1 MARVIRTAGLAL
13 AIAVMGTAAVA
24 VAGTLDP
31 GGDQAAQ
38 PPSSKPPSTS
48 VAVRATSTQA
58 TVPGE
63 PRPEQLPRF
72 ASSAKPSVDG
82 ADDPEP
88 APGLEP
94 AAVAAVEADTAA
106 GWQQR
111 IGDAAL
117 ARLDYPWE
125 AIGYQIHFLPGR
137 AGFLGMTFPER
148 QSIEIYVREGLS
160 VDEVARNVAHELG
173 HAYDF
178 AFNTT
183 ATRALYKQVRGIG
196 AAGWLACRGCTD
208 LSTPAG
214 DFAETF
220 SYWLMDGE
228 FPSRST
234 LGVADPAQLRRL
246 AALFSVA
253 TDAGAG

>member
-1 MARVIRTAGLAL
+1 MARAIRTAGLAL

-38 PPSSKPPSTS
+38 PPSTKPPSTS

-58 TVPGE
+58 TVPDE
-63 PRPEQLPRF
+63 PRPEQLPRL

-82 ADDPEP
+82 ADEPEP
-88 APGLEP
+88 PGLEP
-94 AAVAAVEADTAA
+94 AAIAAVEADTAT

-111 IGDAAL
+111 IGEAAL

-125 AIGYQIHFLPGR
+125 AIGYEVHFLPGR

-148 QSIEIYVREGLS
+148 RSIEIYVREGLS

-178 AFNTT
+178 AFNTA
-183 ATRALYKQVRGIG
+183 ATRALYKQVRGIDG
-196 AAGWLACRGCTD
+196 AGWLACRGCTD

-234 LGVADPAQLRRL
+234 LGAADAAQLRSL
-246 AALFSVA
+246 AALFDAA
-253 TDAGAG
+253 TGAGAR